1 MTDQEPQ
8 AESPSTGRSSGPAD
22 AVPGR
27 LRPPGFLDDLTVKL
41 GHTLGGRI
49 DDAVRNRHR
58 RRLRRVGWQHALD
71 ATAREFANGAAPPR
85 EGNALEVLIDGSEA
99 LPRMAR
105 DMGAATSYVHL
116 TGWFLSPEL
125 ALSREVEPLVVR
137 TLLAEL
143 AERIDVRVLLW
154 KGAPV
159 PAFRPSR
166 GDVREM
172 EQTLT
177 RHTKIKTALDACT
190 GASHCHHEKTIVI
203 DGKVAFVGGIDLT
216 VDGGDPYDTPNHRA
230 RGGIGWHD
238 IAARIEGP
246 AVRDVAE
253 HFRLRWQSA
262 SGEKLDPSSEPEPAG
277 DVELQIVRTLPAGA
291 YRNVRKGDYSILES
305 YIGALRSAERIV
317 YLESQFLW
325 SPEIVDI
332 LAGKLRQPPTDEF
345 RVVVL
350 LPARANDGADISRG
364 QVAALID
371 ADDGDDRF
379 LACTVYAREG
389 KLRDIVYVHSKIG
402 IVDDRWL
409 TVGSANLNAH
419 SLLNDTEMNIVTHDE
434 TIARATR
441 LRLWSEHLE
450 REERDIEGNPA
461 AIVDDLWRPIATEQ
475 LHRIEEGK
483 PLTHRLVRLP
493 GVSRRRRRL
502 VGPLQS
508 HLYDIW
514 RLG

>member
-1 MTDQEPQ
+1 MTSSDPADE
-8 AESPSTGRSSGPAD
+8 APSTGRSSGPAD
-22 AVPGR
+22 AVAGQA
-27 LRPPGFLDDLTVKL
+27 RPPRFLDELTVKAGHLL
-41 GHTLGGRI
+41 GAKI
-49 DDAVRNRHR
+49 DETVRHRHR
-58 RRLRRVGWQHALD
+58 RRLRRVGWEHALD
-71 ATAREFANGAAPPR
+71 GVAREYASGSAPPR
-85 EGNALEVLIDGSEA
+85 TGNSLEVLIDGSEA
-99 LPRMAR
+99 LPRMAEE
-105 DMGAATSYVHL
+105 MAAATSHVHM

-125 ALSREVEPLVVR
+125 ALSREEEPLVVR
-137 TLLAEL
+137 VLLAEL
-143 AERIDVRVLLW
+143 AENVDVRVLLW
-154 KGAPV
+154 SGAPI

-177 RHTKIKTALDACT
+177 RHTKIKSALDSRGGIT
-190 GASHCHHEKTIVI
+190 HCHHEKTIVI
-203 DGKVAFVGGIDLT
+203 DDRIAFVGGIDLT
-216 VDGGDPYDTPNHRA
+216 IDGGDPYDTPNHRA

-238 IAARIEGP
+238 AAVRIEGP
-246 AVRDVAE
+246 SVQDVAE

-262 SGEKLDPSSEPEPAG
+262 SGEALPPPAEPKPAG
-277 DVELQIVRTLPAGA
+277 EVELQVVRTLPEGS
-291 YRNVRKGDYSILES
+291 YRAVQRGDYSILES
-305 YIGALRSAERIV
+305 YVSALRSAQRIV
-317 YLESQFLW
+317 YLENQFLW

-332 LAGKLRQPPTDEF
+332 LVDKLKDPPTDDF
-345 RVVVL
+345 RVVIL

-409 TVGSANLNAH
+409 TIGSANLNAH
-419 SLLNDTEMNIVTHDE
+419 SLLNDTEMNVVTHDE
-434 TIARATR
+434 EIARATR

-450 REERDIEGNPA
+450 RDEKDVGGNTA
-461 AIVDDLWRPIATEQ
+461 TIFDELWRPIATEQ
-475 LHRIEEGK
+475 LHRIERGE

-502 VGPLQS
+502 GGPLQS
-508 HLYDIW
+508 HLYDV
-514 RLG
+514 

>member
-1 MTDQEPQ
+1 MASDEPQ
-8 AESPSTGRSSGPAD
+8 EETPSTGRSSGPAD
-22 AVPGR
+22 SVAGQ
-27 LRPPGFLDDLTVKL
+27 LRPPRFLDDATVQL
-41 GHTLGGRI
+41 GHMLGGRL
-49 DDAVRNRHR
+49 DNAVRNRHR
-58 RRLRRVGWQHALD
+58 RRLRRVGWNHALD
-71 ATAREFANGAAPPR
+71 ASTRKYAQGTAPPR

-99 LPRMAR
+99 LPRMAK
-105 DMGAATSYVHL
+105 DMAAATSHVHL

-125 ALSREVEPLVVR
+125 ALSREEEPLVVR

-143 AERIDVRVLLW
+143 AERVDVRVLLW
-154 KGAPV
+154 KGAPL

-172 EQTLT
+172 EQSLT
-177 RHTKIKTALDACT
+177 RHTKIKTALDSCT

-203 DGKVAFVGGIDLT
+203 DGRVAFVGGIDLT

-238 IAARIEGP
+238 AAVRIEGP
-246 AVRDVAE
+246 AVQDVAE
-253 HFRLRWQSA
+253 HFRLRWQIA
-262 SGEKLDPSSEPEPAG
+262 TGEGLAPSSEPEPAG
-277 DVELQIVRTLPAGA
+277 DVELQIVRTLPAGT
-291 YRNVRKGDYSILES
+291 YRKVRKGDYSILES

-317 YLESQFLW
+317 YLENQFLW

-332 LAGKLRQPPTDEF
+332 LAGKLSDPPSDDF

-371 ADDGDDRF
+371 ADDGDNRF

-389 KLRDIVYVHSKIG
+389 KLRDVVYVHAKIG

-419 SLLNDTEMNIVTHDE
+419 SLLNDTEMNVVTHDE

-441 LRLWSEHLE
+441 LKLWSEHLE
-450 REERDIEGNPA
+450 RDEGDLTGDTA
-461 AIVDDLWRPIATEQ
+461 TIVDQIWRPIATEQ
-475 LHRIEEGK
+475 LHRIEDGK

-502 VGPLQS
+502 IGPLQS
-508 HLYDIW
+508 HLYDV
-514 RLG
+514 

>member
-1 MTDQEPQ
+1 MAKEEPQ
-8 AESPSTGRSSGPAD
+8 DASPTTGRSSGPAD
-22 AVPGR
+22 SVAGQ
-27 LRPPGFLDDLTVKL
+27 LRPPRFLDEATAQL
-41 GHTLGGRI
+41 GHLLGGRV
-49 DDAVRNRHR
+49 DNAVRNRHR

-71 ATAREFANGAAPPR
+71 ASALEFARGTAPSR
-85 EGNALEVLIDGSEA
+85 AGNALEVLIDGSEA

-105 DMGAATSYVHL
+105 DMAAATSHVHM

-125 ALSREVEPLVVR
+125 ALSREEEPLVVR

-143 AERIDVRVLLW
+143 AEKIDVRVLLW

-166 GDVREM
+166 GDVRDV

-177 RHTKIKTALDACT
+177 RHTKIKTALDSCT

-238 IAARIEGP
+238 AAVRIEGP

-253 HFRLRWQSA
+253 HFRLRWENA
-262 SGEKLDPSSEPEPAG
+262 SGERLVPSPEPEPAG
-277 DVELQIVRTLPAGA
+277 DVELQIVRTLPAGS
-291 YRNVRKGDYSILES
+291 YRTVRKGDYSILES
-305 YIGALRSAERIV
+305 YIGALNSAERIV
-317 YLESQFLW
+317 YLENQFLW
-325 SPEIVDI
+325 SPEIVDV
-332 LAGKLRQPPTDEF
+332 LVGKLEHPPTDEF

-364 QVAALID
+364 QVAALIE
-371 ADDGDDRF
+371 ADSGDDRF

-434 TIARATR
+434 TIARETR

-450 REERDIEGNPA
+450 RDEKEIGGDTA
-461 AIVDDLWRPIATEQ
+461 AVVDDLWWPIATEQ

-508 HLYDIW
+508 HLYDI
-514 RLG
+514 